1 MNKFFGSDDPRKT
14 AAKYVAIYFLIL
26 LALFLLFKT
35 ILNVFVFT
43 LISVLIINFLA
54 KILRFLRIKGKL
66 ALVISMLVYFFVII
80 YGIILI
86 VPAATE
92 QIGTFIKTI
101 NKVFETKAWEGYFE
115 KNPNLASGVTAIME
129 WLQPKF
135 SDLTNYLMDYVAK
148 GTPGFFTTIF
158 YSILLTVYLVLYSSW
173 LGKSIPNL
181 FPKNI
186 RKHIEVFLK
195 KVYLALS
202 GFVDVV
208 FINALI
214 TAILFYIISSFYF
227 PNTAVILSFWAGV
240 TNLIPIVGVIF
251 EYIPVFLFSLTLGL
265 KGFIIV
271 NILVL
276 LIHLGLFV
284 IFINVMKMHLN
295 VNPVLMIISIII
307 VSQIFGIVGIFFA
320 VPLLIFVVAYW
331 DDFIKPSFEGV

>member
-1 MNKFFGSDDPRKT
+1 MNKFFGSNDPRKI
-14 AAKYVAIYFLIL
+14 AAKYVAIYFIILLIL
-26 LALFLLFKT
+26 FLIFKT
-35 ILNVFVFT
+35 ILNIFVFT

-54 KILRFLRIKGKL
+54 KIFRILRIKGKL
-66 ALVISMLVYFFVII
+66 SLVISMLLYFFIII

-86 VPAATE
+86 IPAATE

-101 NKVFETKAWEGYFE
+101 NKVFETKAWEGYFD
-115 KNPNLASGVTAIME
+115 KNPNIASGVTAIME
-129 WLQPKF
+129 WVQPKF
-135 SDLTNYLMDYVAK
+135 SELTNILMDNLAK

-158 YSILLTVYLVLYSSW
+158 YSILLTIYLVLYSSW

-186 RKHIEVFLK
+186 RQDIENFFK

-202 GFVDVV
+202 SFVDVV
-208 FINALI
+208 FVNAII
-214 TAILFYIISSFYF
+214 TAVLFYIISRFYF
-227 PNTAVILSFWAGV
+227 PNTAIIISFWAGV

-276 LIHLGLFV
+276 SIHLGLFV
-284 IFINVMKMHLN
+284 IFINVMKIHLN
-295 VNPVLMIISIII
+295 INPVLMIISIIT
-307 VSQIFGIVGIFFA
+307 VSQVFGIVGIFFA
-320 VPLLIFVVAYW
+320 VPLLIFIVAYW
-331 DDFIKPSFEGV
+331 NDFIKPSFEGI